1 MYTTIYLAFFMRRH
15 PPGNHTS
22 TATRPYQTGVSI
34 FAIAALALALA
45 GIYGVISYSVNQQ
58 AHEIAV
64 RMAIG
69 AREAMY
75 CGW

>member
-45 GIYGVISYSVNQQ
+45 GIYR
-58 AHEIAV
+58 AHIV
-64 RMAIG
+64 FRKPTG
-69 AREAMY
+69 P
-75 CGW
+75 

>member
-1 MYTTIYLAFFMRRH
+1 
-15 PPGNHTS
+15 
-22 TATRPYQTGVSI
+22 VSI